1 MTQENSLKTP
11 RKKRRLRLN
20 LGRAMFVLPNLF
32 TLSSVFC
39 GLYAISLVSDTPGP
53 AELSRAC
60 LAVFFGAFFDMA
72 DGRVARLTRTQ
83 SDFGMQLDSLADAV
97 TFGVAPA
104 MIVYKWG
111 LSALGAVGLATA
123 FVYLACGLIRLAR
136 FNVLAQHE
144 QSPSSYFTGVPI
156 PLAAGLLVSV
166 VMYHQQTL
174 AEPAVKLRFVIALT
188 VALGALM
195 VSNVRYRN
203 FKNIRATAPTMLIL
217 GTFLAVFIGLAITMR
232 ASFAF
237 MVYFSGYV
245 LFGLIEEV
253 IRLKRKVTTR
263 PAHPED
269 DSLEEVEDDGFE
281 TTFAANP
288 EPETRTDS

>member
-1 MTQENSLKTP
+1 MNTGSPHKTP
-11 RKKRRLRLN
+11 APTKRKRLRLN
-20 LGRAMFVLPNLF
+20 LSRAMFVLPNLF

-39 GLYAISLVSDTPGP
+39 GLYAIALISGTPGP
-53 AELSRAC
+53 QELSGAC

-111 LSALGAVGLATA
+111 LSALGMFGLATA
-123 FVYLACGLIRLAR
+123 FIYLGCGLIRLAR

-144 QSPSSYFTGVPI
+144 EGTSSYFTGVPI
-156 PLAAGLLVSV
+156 PLAAGMLASV
-166 VMYHQQTL
+166 VMFHQQTL
-174 AEPAVKLRFVIALT
+174 AEPAIKLTFVIGMT
-188 VALGALM
+188 VALGMLM

-203 FKNIRATAPTMLIL
+203 FKNVKATATSMGIL
-217 GTFLAVFIGLAITMR
+217 GVLLAGFIGLAIGVK

-237 MVYFSGYV
+237 MIYFSGYI
-245 LFGLIEEV
+245 LFGLLEEI
-253 IRLKRKVTTR
+253 IRLKRKVTAR

-269 DSLEEVEDDGFE
+269 DILEVVEDDGFE
-281 TTFAANP
+281 TTFSG
-288 EPETRTDS
+288 EES

>member
-1 MTQENSLKTP
+1 MNTGSPHKKTAP
-11 RKKRRLRLN
+11 QKRRRIRLN
-20 LGRAMFVLPNLF
+20 LSRAMFVLPNLF

-39 GLYAISLVSDTPGP
+39 GLYAIALISGTPGP

-83 SDFGMQLDSLADAV
+83 SEFGMQLDSLADAV

-111 LSALGAVGLATA
+111 LSSLGMLGLVTA
-123 FVYLACGLIRLAR
+123 FIYLGCGLIRLAR

-144 QSPSSYFTGVPI
+144 EGTSSFFTGVPI
-156 PLAAGLLVSV
+156 PLAAGMLASV

-174 AEPAVKLRFVIALT
+174 AEPAIKLTFVIGLT

-203 FKNIRATAPTMLIL
+203 FKNVKATSLSMGIL
-217 GTFLAVFIGLAITMR
+217 GCLLAGFIGLAIEVR

-237 MVYFSGYV
+237 MIYFSGYI

-281 TTFAANP
+281 TTFSGEDTLNL
-288 EPETRTDS
+288 